1 MHTNLTNSKAILMV
15 LGSHEEFRCEVVS
28 SAPTH
33 ARLEPE
39 DGSFPTDLIKPGL
52 PALLIWNRHNH
63 RVAKSTKIKAASD
76 TAIDLQFSRHGKLAP
91 VDRDVSLTDCQLPA
105 MYRPSNGPGYYGCW
119 RGALITKHGPDVLH
133 LRIDDGGT
141 VPDHM
146 ELMFSPIGSDS
157 GGGARMYADD
167 GSVVNASDVR
177 SRRIRVQAL
186 TESLLASETPGTIQ
200 LIVRITRTLYRT
212 A

>member
-1 MHTNLTNSKAILMV
+1 MHSNMTNRKAILMV
-15 LGSHEEFRCEVVS
+15 LGSHEEFRCRVVS
-28 SAPTH
+28 SAATH
-33 ARLEPE
+33 ARLEPT
-39 DGSFPTDLIKPGL
+39 DGSFPTDVVKPGL

-63 RVAKSTKIKAASD
+63 RVAKSTKIKAASE
-76 TAIDLQFSRHGKLAP
+76 ASIELQFSREGRLAP
-91 VDRDVSLTDCQLPA
+91 GDRGDSLTDCQLPA
-105 MYRPSNGPGYYGCW
+105 MYRPSSGPGCYGCW

-146 ELMFSPIGSDS
+146 ELMFSPIGADS

-186 TESLLASETPGTIQ
+186 TEGLLASETPGAIQ
-200 LIVRITRTLYRT
+200 LVVRITRTLYRT

>member
-1 MHTNLTNSKAILMV
+1 MHTTLTNGKAILMV

-28 SAPTH
+28 SAPTR
-33 ARLEPE
+33 ARLEPA
-39 DGSFPTDLIKPGL
+39 DGSFPTDVVKPGL

-63 RVAKSTKIKAASD
+63 RIAKSTKIKTASEAAV
-76 TAIDLQFSRHGKLAP
+76 DLQFSAEDHCSLANQ
-91 VDRDVSLTDCQLPA
+91 DDSLTDCQLPA
-105 MYRPSNGPGYYGCW
+105 MFRPSSGPGCYGCW
-119 RGALITKHGPDVLH
+119 RGALITKHGPDLLH

-141 VPDHM
+141 VPERM

-177 SRRIRVQAL
+177 SRRIRVQAI
-186 TESLLASETPGTIQ
+186 TESLLASDMIGTIQ